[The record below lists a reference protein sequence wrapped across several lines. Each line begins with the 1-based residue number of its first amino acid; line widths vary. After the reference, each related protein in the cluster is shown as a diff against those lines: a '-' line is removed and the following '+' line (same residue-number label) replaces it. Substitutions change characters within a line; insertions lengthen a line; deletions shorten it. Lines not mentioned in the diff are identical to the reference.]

1 MIWCVNTSFST
12 KQNRKTTTTKLL
24 LNTCKYVPGTKRN
37 KKKGK
42 KKKKHQ
48 ILLKDLMSG
57 EIFKWKSEKAR
68 QIKQWQERNAFKLCI
83 FLTLFDRL
91 FLFELALF
99 KFFLFSLDLYKLY
112 KKPKKRI
119 T

>member
-1 MIWCVNTSFST
+1 M
-12 KQNRKTTTTKLL
+12 
-24 LNTCKYVPGTKRN
+24 
-37 KKKGK
+37 K
-42 KKKKHQ
+42 KKKKKKQQ
-48 ILLKDLMSG
+48 ILVKDPMSG
-57 EIFKWKSEKAR
+57 EIFKCKSGKAR
-68 QIKQWQERNAFKLCI
+68 QIKQWQERNAFKKCI

-91 FLFELALF
+91 FFFEFALF